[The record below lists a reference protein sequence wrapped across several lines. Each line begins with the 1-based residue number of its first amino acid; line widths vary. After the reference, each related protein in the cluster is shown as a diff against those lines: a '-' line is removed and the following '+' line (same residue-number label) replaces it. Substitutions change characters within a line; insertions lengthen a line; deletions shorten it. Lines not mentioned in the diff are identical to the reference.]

1 MAYFQTLFCEQ
12 HKNVIEYNGI
22 TYYRFWP
29 IQVNDDITLKFKFV
43 EQKSKYTQAIVLMFP
58 YDFDGIVSISG
69 NHIPIPKTSFPS
81 LNFWEDSAPKEF
93 DVSIKNYTGEIKI
106 CNGADPIGTK
116 QFCKHLSEGCA
127 MIVRGIGQG
136 KYSFQCN
143 DHEFE
148 GNCENLVF
156 ELEIVRAD
164 KKIDKKEIEPEVIKT
179 TGAQNA

>member
-1 MAYFQTLFCEQ
+1 MAYFQTLFYEQ
-12 HKNVIEYNGI
+12 HTNVIEYNGI
-22 TYYRFWP
+22 TYHRFWP
-29 IQVNDDITLKFKFV
+29 IQVDGDIILNLKFV
-43 EQKSKYTQAIVLMFP
+43 EQRSKYTQAIVLMFP
-58 YDFDGIVSISG
+58 QNFDGSVSISG
-69 NHIPIPKTSFPS
+69 NHIPIPKTSFPA

-93 DVSIKNYTGEIKI
+93 DVSIKNFTGEIKI

-164 KKIDKKEIEPEVIKT
+164 KKIDIKEIEPEVIKT